1 MKSWTVLPVWANAKQ
16 KPSEQPQTEEPR
28 ARDVGQSVKTFLWE
42 HLKIY
47 LFIFRSNRTSS
58 EVLREI
64 QDNIN
69 GEGVT
74 MIEVGRSTV
83 WEDVCDKLG
92 QKSFSPNNRLLVKF
106 VDKEGESE
114 EAIDLGGP
122 KRELLRLAVK
132 DANEKSNIFFGP
144 PRCRSLFANTTG
156 MRLSFIYDYL
166 AIG

>member
-1 MKSWTVLPVWANAKQ
+1 M
-16 KPSEQPQTEEPR
+16 
-28 ARDVGQSVKTFLWE
+28 KTFLLE

-64 QDNIN
+64 QANIN
-69 GEGVT
+69 GEGVI
-74 MIEVGRSTV
+74 MMEVGRSTV
-83 WEDVCDKLG
+83 WEDVCAKLG
-92 QKSFSPNNRLLVKF
+92 EKSFSPNKPFSVKF
-106 VDKEGESE
+106 VNKEGESE
-114 EAIDLGGP
+114 EAVDLNGP
-122 KRELLRLAVK
+122 KREFLRLAVK
-132 DANEKSNIFFGP
+132 AANENSNIFFGP